1 MSSGNGPIKPNQW
14 DYGRVGT
21 TAHNNYLDDPTP
33 TGFENRR
40 STQPRS
46 VSQVPH
52 QQSRTSSNEYGI
64 SQVMK
69 EVGRQMRD
77 DSYGLKA
84 NKAIARFGLA
94 NMEGQLNCFLNSAL
108 QSLWNLSP
116 VSFSLKYYCQD
127 PISEAEGGEI
137 NEN

>member
-1 MSSGNGPIKPNQW
+1 M
-14 DYGRVGT
+14 R
-21 TAHNNYLDDPTP
+21 
-33 TGFENRR
+33 
-40 STQPRS
+40 
-46 VSQVPH
+46 
-52 QQSRTSSNEYGI
+52 
-64 SQVMK
+64 

-137 NEN
+137 NENREIISEIKKFFKQIVDDRTNGLRSNPTPRYDANNLRKALFRRFYLMN